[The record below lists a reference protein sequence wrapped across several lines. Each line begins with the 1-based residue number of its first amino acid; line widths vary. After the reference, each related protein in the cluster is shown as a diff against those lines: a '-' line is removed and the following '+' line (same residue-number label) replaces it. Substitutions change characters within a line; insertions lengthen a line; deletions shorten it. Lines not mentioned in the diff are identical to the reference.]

1 MSKKQSSK
9 RSESQK
15 LFYTEKFKQKI
26 VQEVLSG
33 KLNKTQAQNMY
44 GIRGNATILYW
55 IRQYEGL
62 NPHLRGVPEAKP
74 LANFADMK
82 QNIADKKLQD
92 ELAETKELLRVAELR
107 ADLWQRAVE
116 IAEEKFQIDIVKKF
130 GAQALHQLKSKD
142 QKKK

>member
-9 RSESQK
+9 RAESQK
-15 LFYTEKFKQKI
+15 LFYTEEFKQQI

-33 KLNKTQAQNMY
+33 KLNKTQAQKMY
-44 GIRGNATILYW
+44 GIRGNGTIIYW
-55 IRQYEGL
+55 IRQFEGL
-62 NPHLRGVPEAKP
+62 NPQHRNDHNKP

-82 QNIADKKLQD
+82 QNIADKKLSD
-92 ELAETKELLRVAELR
+92 ELKETKELLRVAELR

-116 IAEEKFQIDIVKKF
+116 IAEEKFQIEIIKKF
-130 GAQALHQLKSKD
+130 GAQALHQLETKD